1 MRRLNEYI
9 GKSVKVLST
18 ETKTYTQKGV
28 IGKSGV
34 VFQVKNGSNK
44 IGVLIEHNKNKEI
57 FWFSE
62 NELEINNRYDRN
74 EFCKVAIIE
83 MFKGEEIGVAINSEF
98 YYQLKEFYQKHDKVL
113 CDDVIIMF
121 ERFGYRVC
129 NHLGFLKGIVDV
141 NYYDKKIEG
150 NAIRITLE
158 EDIANDLRHVSDI
171 NDDKNEFKL
180 YEENRS
186 SDGFIFTHKFFL
198 ENCNKDKFENN
209 IENLNDLL
217 KKLGVNFQLKKE
229 IDGYN
234 TLNIDV
240 DGYRVKQVTEHQTR
254 NAGRKKKD
262 GTKILESMPLEEF
275 TEKFNRLG
283 ATKLA
288 KEYDVNRRTIYRYL
302 NNAKLLEGSETI

>member
-1 MRRLNEYI
+1 MRNLNGYI
-9 GKSVKVLST
+9 GKPVKVLST
-18 ETKTYTQKGV
+18 ETKTYIQKGV
-28 IGKSGV
+28 IGGSGIV
-34 VFQVKNGSNK
+34 YQVKNGSNK
-44 IGVLIEHNKNKEI
+44 IGVLIEHNKKKEI
-57 FWFSE
+57 FWFNE
-62 NELEINNRYDRN
+62 NEVEISDRYDRN
-74 EFCKVAIIE
+74 EFDKVAIIE
-83 MFKGEEIGVAINSEF
+83 MFKGGEIGVAINSKF
-98 YYQLKEFYQKHDKVL
+98 YYELMKFYQKHVKIL
-113 CDDVIIMF
+113 SNDVIIMF
-121 ERFGYRVC
+121 ECFTNGNRNC
-129 NHLGFLKGIVDV
+129 LGFLKGIVDV
-141 NYYDKKIEG
+141 DYYDKKIEG

-171 NDDKNEFKL
+171 DENEFEF

-186 SDGFIFTHKFFL
+186 SDGFVFTYKFFL